1 MEATL
6 AERSQIERRHILA
19 THDVTDLIGLHVIV
33 IGEAVEFVDDEGVV
47 AIEIP
52 DIEGLSAAAAVA
64 RCLAGT
70 RLQGAELRAI
80 RRILGLTAGELAA
93 RLGEKTSHETISR
106 WEHEKQPMGAYA
118 EKVFRLVAC
127 EELKDKAPGVPYE
140 AADLAKL
147 IVTDPWRADPSFAL
161 PPFVFAR
168 IKLQMLNKDVID
180 AWQVA
185 A

>member
-6 AERSQIERRHILA
+6 AERRPSERRHILA
-19 THDVTDLIGLHVIV
+19 AHDVTDLIGLRVIV
-33 IGEAVEFVDDEGVV
+33 VGAALEIVDADGDV

-52 DIEGLSAAAAVA
+52 DIGSLSAAAAIA
-64 RCLAGT
+64 RCLTGA
-70 RLQGAELRAI
+70 RLLGAELRAI
-80 RRILGLTAGELAA
+80 RKILGLTAGELAA